1 MSCRYQVVEK
11 SSKQDG
17 QGNLLCE
24 LWLRDAV
31 GGYSLLRLGKDAFEH
46 LHLGDQVELALQVLG
61 SPESSSAR
69 MELQR
74 EGNHA

>member
-1 MSCRYQVVEK
+1 MSGRYQVVEK

-31 GGYSLLRLGKDAFEH
+31 GGYSLLRLGKEAFEE
-46 LHLGDQVELALQVLG
+46 LCLGDQVELTLQVLG
-61 SPESSSAR
+61 STELPATR

-74 EGNHA
+74 EGNRA

>member
-31 GGYSLLRLGKDAFEH
+31 GGYSLLRLERESFED
-46 LHLGDQVELALQVLG
+46 LHLGDQVELALQVVC
-61 SPESSSAR
+61 SPEVLKAKA
-69 MELQR
+69 EIQL
-74 EGNHA
+74 EGSHA